1 VQHCNSITILLLSLA
16 NGDKIER
23 SAKLSKCIGLL
34 VQMYQGTKPVLP
46 TIYILLSM
54 ADDNK
59 NFALVYEVKMILHLK
74 NKTMNKVGNTENYF
88 AKYCNSTK
96 NFQSWEKDLI
106 HLFSGI

>member
-1 VQHCNSITILLLSLA
+1 M
-16 NGDKIER
+16 
-23 SAKLSKCIGLL
+23 GLL

-46 TIYILLSM
+46 NMYILLSM

-59 NFALVYEVKMILHLK
+59 IFALVYEVKNDFTLEK
-74 NKTMNKVGNTENYF
+74 QDWGKVGNTENHF